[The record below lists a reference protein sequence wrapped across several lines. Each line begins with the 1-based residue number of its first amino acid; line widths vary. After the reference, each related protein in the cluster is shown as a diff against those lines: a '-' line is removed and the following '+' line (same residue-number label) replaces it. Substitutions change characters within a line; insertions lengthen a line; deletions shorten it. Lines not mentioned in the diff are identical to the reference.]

1 MGRGRVESLLTLLDE
16 NSVCVERLDEDVV
29 SRVAVKRLL
38 QALLV
43 KVVTT
48 GGVVDCSRWRCKVDA
63 RSIAK
68 KMESDRE
75 E

>member
-1 MGRGRVESLLTLLDE
+1 MTFLDE
-16 NSVCVERLDEDVV
+16 NSVSVERLDEDVV
-29 SRVAVKRLL
+29 SRVAVKRLF

-43 KVVTT
+43 KVVTI
-48 GGVVDCSRWRCKVDA
+48 GGVVDCSQWECKVDM